1 MRNQHYQYTIHVHYR
16 CTTSPASS
24 HDSAP
29 HTPQAPNYSKVV
41 STPMSF
47 SQIRAN
53 ISSGKYQTWNDMQ
66 DDLELMCHNALTY
79 NPPGSVFYKEAS
91 NMNQVQ

>member
-1 MRNQHYQYTIHVHYR
+1 
-16 CTTSPASS
+16 
-24 HDSAP
+24 
-29 HTPQAPNYSKVV
+29 
-41 STPMSF
+41 MSF